1 MQNIIKRALISV
13 SDKTN
18 LIELGKKLSKL
29 EIELISTGGSAKTLR
44 DEGISVTEV
53 SDYTG
58 FPEIMSGRVKTLHPK
73 IHGGLL
79 NRRDAVADTDA
90 MIKHDILNIDL
101 LVVNLYP
108 FEEAIN
114 LNPNNIENCIENID
128 IGGPS
133 MIRSAAKNHHYVTV
147 VVDPQDYDDLINELS
162 KNDCSTTLDFRRT
175 LAEKAFQRTAAY
187 DIAIGAWFSNI
198 SGNQHPERL
207 NFSGILK
214 QKLRYGENPHQTAAF
229 YINSSQRPGV
239 ATAKQTQGKE
249 LSFNNL
255 NDTDAAYELVAEFK
269 DPTCA
274 IIKHANPCGV
284 STDEFLS
291 NAYKKALSCDPE
303 SSFGG
308 IVALNK
314 ILDADTA
321 TQIVNLFAEV
331 VIAPEIDPE
340 ASKILSKKKNLRVLV
355 AGTVPNSLHP
365 EITVRTIAGGYLVQ
379 GSDSLLTDSSLTVV
393 TERKPS
399 EKEMNDLIFAFTV
412 CKHVKSNAI
421 VYAKDQTTVGIG
433 AGQMSRVNSSRIAAW
448 KAQDASTAA
457 GESLSRAHGSVVASD
472 AFFPFSDGLLAA
484 ASAGVTAVI
493 QPGGSIRDDE
503 VIAAANDQNITMVF
517 SGMRHFRH

>member
-18 LIELGKKLSKL
+18 LIELAKKLSKL

-58 FPEIMSGRVKTLHPK
+58 FPEIMGGRVKTLHPK
-73 IHGGLL
+73 IHGGVLS
-79 NRRDAVADTDA
+79 RRDCIEDTEA
-90 MIKHDILNIDL
+90 MLKHSILNIDL
-101 LVVNLYP
+101 VIVNLYP
-108 FEEAIN
+108 FEEAIK

-133 MIRSAAKNHHYVTV
+133 MIRSAAKNHHFITI
-147 VVDPQDYDDLINELS
+147 VVDPKDYDNLTNEL
-162 KNDCSTTLDFRRT
+162 NNNNCSTTLSFRKG

-187 DIAIGAWFSNI
+187 DIAIGTWFSNM

-207 NFSGILK
+207 NFSGTLK
-214 QKLRYGENPHQTAAF
+214 QELRYGENPHQTAAF
-229 YINSSQRPGV
+229 YANSSQRPGV
-239 ATAKQTQGKE
+239 ATSKQTQGKE

-269 DPTCA
+269 NPTCA

-284 STDEFLS
+284 STDKTLS

-303 SSFGG
+303 SAFGG
-308 IVALNK
+308 IIAFNK
-314 ILDADTA
+314 ILDVDTA
-321 TQIVNLFAEV
+321 TEIINLFAEV
-331 VIAPEIDPE
+331 VIAPEIDSE
-340 ASKILSKKKNLRVLV
+340 ASKILAKKKNLRVLV
-355 AGTVPNSLHP
+355 AGTLPNSTQP
-365 EITVRTIAGGYLVQ
+365 EMTIRTLAGGYLIQ
-379 GSDSLLTDSSLTVV
+379 RSDSLLTDGNLTVV
-393 TERKPS
+393 TKRKPS

-421 VYAKDQTTVGIG
+421 VYAKNQTTVGIG

-457 GESLSRAHGSVVASD
+457 GESVSRTHGSVVASD

-484 ASAGVTAVI
+484 ASAGITAVI

-503 VIAAANDQNITMVF
+503 VIATANDQNITMIF
-517 SGMRHFRH
+517 SGMRHFKH

>member
-1 MQNIIKRALISV
+1 MQNVIKRALISV

-29 EIELISTGGSAKTLR
+29 GIELISTGGSAKTLR
-44 DEGISVTEV
+44 DEGVLVTDV

-79 NRRDAVADTDA
+79 SRRDSAEDTNA
-90 MIKHDILNIDL
+90 MLEHNIVNIDL
-101 LVVNLYP
+101 VVINLYP
-108 FEEAIN
+108 FEEAIKK
-114 LNPNNIENCIENID
+114 NPSNIQNSIENID

-133 MIRSAAKNHHYVTV
+133 MIRSAAKNYHFTTV
-147 VVDPQDYDDLINELS
+147 VVDPKDYDHLINELS
-162 KNDCSTTLDFRRT
+162 KNKCSTTLRFRQE
-175 LAEKAFQRTAAY
+175 LAEKAFHRTAAY
-187 DIAIGAWFSNI
+187 DIAIGTWFSKI

-207 NFSGILK
+207 NFSGTLK

-229 YINSSQRPGV
+229 YTNSSQRPGV
-239 ATAKQTQGKE
+239 ATIKQTQGKE

-284 STDEFLS
+284 STDALLS
-291 NAYKKALSCDPE
+291 EAYKKALSCDPE
-303 SSFGG
+303 SAFGG
-308 IVALNK
+308 VIAFNK
-314 ILDADTA
+314 TLDADTA
-321 TQIVNLFAEV
+321 TEIIKLFAEV

-340 ASKILSKKKNLRVLV
+340 ASEILSKKENLRVLI
-355 AGTVPNSLHP
+355 AGTVPNSSHA
-365 EITVRTIAGGYLVQ
+365 EMTIRTLAGGYLVQ
-379 GSDSLLTDSSLTVV
+379 ASDSLLTNKNMTVV
-393 TERKPS
+393 TQRKPN
-399 EKEMNDLIFAFTV
+399 EKEMRDLVFAFTV

-421 VYAKDQTTVGIG
+421 VYAKNQTTVGIG

-448 KAQDASTAA
+448 KAEDASTAA
-457 GESLSRAHGSVVASD
+457 NESVSRTCGSVVASD
-472 AFFPFSDGLLAA
+472 AFFPFPDGLLAA

-493 QPGGSIRDDE
+493 QPGGSIRDNE
-503 VIAAANDQNITMVF
+503 VIAAANNQNITMIF
-517 SGMRHFRH
+517 SGMRHFKH